1 VIDVQVQWLFI
12 KDKKMASAKPNFL
25 FIMTDQQRADHL
37 GCYGNRILTTPH
49 IDGIAKSG
57 VTFDKF
63 YVANSTC
70 MPNRATLITGR
81 MPSVNGVLTNG
92 QCLDV
97 QSNTFVH
104 LLRQDGYRTA
114 LFGKCHLQNG
124 YNHRIDDWN
133 YPTPQGGRPP
143 PEGYTDSH
151 LHLRS
156 GQDYE
161 SERGDL
167 WQKNPEREI
176 NGPYYG
182 FEEVKFCNAH
192 GDGVHGHYTAW
203 ARNKHPNFDSLIG
216 PTNAQR
222 TDSYVNPIAWRTQVP
237 EELYSTTFVEE
248 MTTQFLQ
255 SQKKSDKPF
264 FIQCSFND
272 PHHPFT
278 PPGSYWG
285 RYDPDSVALPASHGA
300 THNAP
305 PPLQK
310 KLQDALDKSKRKDIR
325 VEAFACTEREAREG
339 IALTYDMITMV
350 DDAIGRL
357 LQRLQDLGLAE
368 NTVVVFTSDHGDLM
382 GDHGLM
388 LKHCFHTEGTIRVP
402 FIWSDPT
409 AAEKHNTRT
418 EMLGGTIDIAAT
430 ILGRA
435 GLQPYHGMQG
445 QDVIGCLNEDK
456 EPNRLGMVLE
466 EDELPFNAGTDVF
479 MRTRSFVTG
488 PWRISYWL
496 EDNFGELYNRNDDP
510 DEINNLWDDPT
521 VKKEK
526 ADLIEMWMLERM
538 ALEDIAP
545 RSIYCA

>member
-1 VIDVQVQWLFI
+1 
-12 KDKKMASAKPNFL
+12 MAVAKPNFL
-25 FIMTDQQRADHL
+25 FIMTDQHRADHL
-37 GCYGNRILTTPH
+37 GCYDNDILKTPN

-57 VTFDKF
+57 ITFEKF

-70 MPNRATLITGR
+70 MPNRASLITGR

-92 QCLDV
+92 QSLPV
-97 QSNTFVH
+97 HSNTFVH
-104 LLRQDGYRTA
+104 LLRQAGYSTA

-124 YNHRIDDWN
+124 YNHKIDDTN
-133 YPTPQGGRPP
+133 YPAPAVGTPP

-151 LHLRS
+151 LQLRA

-167 WQKNPEREI
+167 WLANPDREVET
-176 NGPYYG
+176 PYYG
-182 FEEVKFCNAH
+182 FENVKFCNAH
-192 GDGVHGHYTAW
+192 GDGVHGHYTSW
-203 ARNKHPNFDSLIG
+203 ARNQLPDLDALIG
-216 PTNAQR
+216 PKNAHSADQ
-222 TDSYVNPIAWRTQVP
+222 YVNPIAWRTQVP
-237 EELYSTTFVEE
+237 EEAYSTTFVEE
-248 MTTQFLQ
+248 MTTQFLEDQ
-255 SQKKSDKPF
+255 SDSDKPF

-285 RYDPDSVALPASHGA
+285 RYNPDDMPLPASHGA

-310 KLQDALDKSKRKDIR
+310 KLQEALENSNRADVR
-325 VEAFACTEREAREG
+325 VEAFACTEREAKEA

-388 LKHCFHTEGTIRVP
+388 LKHCFHTEGTIHVP
-402 FIWSDPT
+402 FLWSDPT
-409 AAEKHNTRT
+409 APEKQNTT
-418 EMLGGTIDIAAT
+418 TDMLGGTIDIAAT

-435 GLQPYHGMQG
+435 GLRPYHGMQG
-445 QDVIGCLNEDK
+445 QDVIACLNASK
-456 EPNRLGMVLE
+456 EPNRLGMVIE

-488 PWRISYWL
+488 PWRMTYWL
-496 EDNFGELYNRNDDP
+496 EDNFGELYNRDEDP
-510 DEINNLWDDPT
+510 GEIRNLWDDPA
-521 VKKEK
+521 VINQK
-526 ADLIEMWMLERM
+526 AELMEMWMLERM
-538 ALEDIAP
+538 ALEDMAP